1 MCHSRKVAMNQRWTM
16 YVTRGSLGNWGFG
29 LDYYREYEDMPKQ
42 LLARIFVINLIFFR
56 ITINRWEEYKWM

>member
-1 MCHSRKVAMNQRWTM
+1 MNQKWTM

-29 LDYYREYEDMPKQ
+29 LDYYREYEDMPVQ

>member
-1 MCHSRKVAMNQRWTM
+1 M

-29 LDYYREYEDMPKQ
+29 VDYYREYEDMPKQ

>member
-1 MCHSRKVAMNQRWTM
+1 VNQRWTM

>member
-1 MCHSRKVAMNQRWTM
+1 M

-29 LDYYREYEDMPKQ
+29 FDYYREYEDMPKQ

>member
-1 MCHSRKVAMNQRWTM
+1 MNQRWTM

-29 LDYYREYEDMPKQ
+29 LDYFRQYDDVPEQ

>member
-1 MCHSRKVAMNQRWTM
+1 MNQQWTM

-29 LDYYREYEDMPKQ
+29 VDYFRQYDDVPVQ

-56 ITINRWEEYKWM
+56 ITINKWEEYKWI

>member
-1 MCHSRKVAMNQRWTM
+1 MRQR
-16 YVTRGSLGNWGFG
+16 YSAYITRGSFSNWGLG
-29 LDYYREYEDMPKQ
+29 IDYYRQYDDMPVQ

>member
-1 MCHSRKVAMNQRWTM
+1 M

-29 LDYYREYEDMPKQ
+29 VDYFRQYDDVPVQ

-56 ITINRWEEYKWM
+56 ITINRWEEYKWI

>member
-1 MCHSRKVAMNQRWTM
+1 MNKRWTM

-29 LDYYREYEDMPKQ
+29 VDYYREYEDMPKQ

>member
-1 MCHSRKVAMNQRWTM
+1 MNQRWTM

-42 LLARIFVINLIFFR
+42 LLARIFVINLLFFR

>member
-1 MCHSRKVAMNQRWTM
+1 MNQRWTM

-42 LLARIFVINLIFFR
+42 LLARIFVINQIFFL
-56 ITINRWEEYKWM
+56 ITINRGEEYKWM

>member
-1 MCHSRKVAMNQRWTM
+1 MNQKWTM
-16 YVTRGSLGNWGFG
+16 YVTRGSLGNWGFDV
-29 LDYYREYEDMPKQ
+29 DYYREYEDMPKQ

>member
-1 MCHSRKVAMNQRWTM
+1 LNQRWTM

>member
-1 MCHSRKVAMNQRWTM
+1 MNQRWTM

-29 LDYYREYEDMPKQ
+29 VDYNREYEDMPKQ

>member
-1 MCHSRKVAMNQRWTM
+1 MNQRWTM
-16 YVTRGSLGNWGFG
+16 YVTRGILGNWGFG
-29 LDYYREYEDMPKQ
+29 VDYYREYEDMPKQ

>member
-1 MCHSRKVAMNQRWTM
+1 MNQRWTM

-29 LDYYREYEDMPKQ
+29 RDYFRQYDDVPEQ